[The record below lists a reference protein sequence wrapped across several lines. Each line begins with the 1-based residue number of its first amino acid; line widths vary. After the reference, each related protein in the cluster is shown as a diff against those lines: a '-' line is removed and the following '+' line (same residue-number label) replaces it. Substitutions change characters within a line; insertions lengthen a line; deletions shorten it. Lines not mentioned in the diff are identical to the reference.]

1 LEFNELLKKR
11 LNGGKFDT
19 EKQRHNLLGNHFSLF
34 LFIYF
39 FFTAKFIDWPDET
52 QTLAIWTDCM
62 CALHN
67 ENTLSH
73 TNYLPFALAE
83 RGSGYDNFVIFR

>member
-34 LFIYF
+34 LFFFYF
-39 FFTAKFIDWPDET
+39 FHSKVYWLTRWDTDTGNLDRLHVCFTQWKHTF
-52 QTLAIWTDCM
+52 
-62 CALHN
+62 
-67 ENTLSH
+67 SH
-73 TNYLPFALAE
+73 
-83 RGSGYDNFVIFR
+83 

>member
-1 LEFNELLKKR
+1 MVDS
-11 LNGGKFDT
+11 GKFDI
-19 EKQRHNLLGNHFSLF
+19 EKQRHNLLGKHFSLF
-34 LFIYF
+34 C
-39 FFTAKFIDWPDET
+39 FIDWPDEA
-52 QTLAIWTDCM
+52 QTLAIWPDYM